1 MIWYGLFTIVSI
13 TTIFGII
20 VFVVP
25 FICLGAI
32 LLYTTFPKRAL
43 SRRILI
49 KIMIGIYIFFSV
61 LVFFLV
67 LVLSVGKGGKSSIEY
82 IWGKDDMSKHDY
94 ILITM
99 MLNLLFIIPVLLWIN
114 VLAIYFVRRKIAK
127 KVNNL
132 PEFRE

>member
-1 MIWYGLFTIVSI
+1 MVWYGLFTIVSI
-13 TTIFGII
+13 TTIYGII

-32 LLYTTFPKRAL
+32 LLYVTFPKRGL
-43 SRRILI
+43 SRRTLI

-61 LVFFLV
+61 LALFLI
-67 LVLSVGKGGKSSIEY
+67 LVISVGKGGKSSIEY
-82 IWGKDDMSKHDY
+82 IWGKDDMSKQEY
-94 ILITM
+94 ILITTIV
-99 MLNLLFIIPVLLWIN
+99 NLLFLIPVLLWIN
-114 VLAIYFVRRKIAK
+114 VLAIYFTRRKIAK